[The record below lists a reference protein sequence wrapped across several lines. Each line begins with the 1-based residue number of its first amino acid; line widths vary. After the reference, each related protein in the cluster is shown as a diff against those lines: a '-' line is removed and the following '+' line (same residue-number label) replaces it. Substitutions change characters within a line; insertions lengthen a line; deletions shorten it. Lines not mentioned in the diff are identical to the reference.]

1 MLPRS
6 VSNAYKWGP
15 DSSAE
20 SMFLGLKTGQ
30 ENMTFFHKHKPN
42 NSLDDSQLVRQC
54 QCGQPEGMSC
64 LIVRYQDRVYN
75 TIYKICQNRDDA
87 AELTQDTFVKVLENI
102 HTFRKESS
110 FYTWLFRVAVNL
122 TLNYC
127 KRRFKLS
134 PVSLDAENERLEKDK
149 GKLAAM
155 LADPN
160 GQDPAA
166 IAQQKELSRLVVN
179 TIGQLSE
186 DFRVVLV
193 LRDIEQMSYAEIADV
208 LQIETGTVKSRL
220 SRARAQLRE
229 LLETVL
235 T

>member
-1 MLPRS
+1 
-6 VSNAYKWGP
+6 
-15 DSSAE
+15 
-20 SMFLGLKTGQ
+20 
-30 ENMTFFHKHKPN
+30 MTFLHKRKEN
-42 NSLDDSQLVRQC
+42 KSLDEAQLIRRC
-54 QCGQPEGMSC
+54 QRGELEAMSC

-75 TIYKICQNRDDA
+75 TIYKICQNHDDA

-102 HTFRKESS
+102 QSFRRESS

-134 PVSLDAENERLEKDK
+134 PVSLDAENEQFDK
-149 GKLAAM
+149 EKLAAM

-160 GQDPAA
+160 GPDPAV
-166 IAQQKELSRLVVN
+166 IAQQKELCRLVMS
-179 TIGQLSE
+179 TIGQLSQ
-186 DFRVVLV
+186 DFRVALV
-193 LRDIEQMSYAEIADV
+193 LRDIEQMSYAEIAEV

-220 SRARAQLRE
+220 SRARTRLRE